1 MNIDSAS
8 GGNFENLVVDGSSVI
23 TTIADD
29 ADATNLTLS
38 ATGSVAEGGT
48 ITYTATL
55 DSPADTV
62 VTVNL
67 SNGQSI
73 KPSTTKFSKFP
84 PLAESI
90 LTETESPPA

>member
-1 MNIDSAS
+1 MGGDSISVNIDSAS
-8 GGNFENLVVDGSSVI
+8 GGNFENLVVDSSSV
-23 TTIADD
+23 TTIITDD

-38 ATGSVAEGGT
+38 ATGTVAEGGT

-55 DSPADTV
+55 D
-62 VTVNL
+62 N
-67 SNGQSI
+67 
-73 KPSTTKFSKFP
+73 TTKFSKLP